1 MAEFLT
7 ILVGAAL
14 VNNLVLVQFLGVSSF
29 FSNTDKVQNA
39 ANLGLLSAGVM
50 LASSLLNFAIFRLI
64 LMPLGLQFLQLI
76 VFLLISGCLTWVLLV
91 LIKNRTSADFR
102 RQGLSMFMV
111 GGNSAVIGIS
121 LLINNGTMSF
131 LQCLTYGIGSACGFV
146 LVMVLFA
153 ALHER
158 LETTDVPL
166 PFRGLTIDLISASL
180 VAMAFLGFAGIV

>member
-166 PFRGLTIDLISASL
+166 PFRGLAIDLISASL

>member
-29 FSNTDKVQNA
+29 FSNPDKVQNA

-76 VFLLISGCLTWVLLV
+76 VFLLISGCLTWLLLV

-131 LQCLTYGIGSACGFV
+131 LQTLTYGIGSACGFV

-158 LETTDVPL
+158 LDTTDVPL
-166 PFRGLTIDLISASL
+166 PFRGLAIDLISASL
-180 VAMAFLGFAGIV
+180 VALAFLGFAGIV

>member
-50 LASSLLNFAIFRLI
+50 LASLLLNFAIFRLI

-166 PFRGLTIDLISASL
+166 PFRGLAIDLISASL

>member
-1 MAEFLT
+1 VAEFLT

-50 LASSLLNFAIFRLI
+50 LASLLLNFAIFRLI

-166 PFRGLTIDLISASL
+166 PFRGLAIDLISASL